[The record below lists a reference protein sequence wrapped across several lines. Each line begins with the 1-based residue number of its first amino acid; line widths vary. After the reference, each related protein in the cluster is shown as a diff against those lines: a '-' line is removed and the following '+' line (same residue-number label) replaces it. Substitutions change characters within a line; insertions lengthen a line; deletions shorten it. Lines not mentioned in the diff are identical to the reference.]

1 MVLKIT
7 DLHTSYSRIEV
18 LKAIDLEICEGEIV
32 CLLGANGAGKTTLL
46 RAVSGLL
53 RPRKGAIVFSGSDIT
68 GKSPDDI
75 VRLGLSHVPEGREI
89 FSALTVQQ
97 NLRLGAYVHRREK
110 AQMERTLASV
120 FELFPVLKVRM
131 AQKAG
136 TLSGGEQQML
146 AIGRAL
152 MSRPKLLLL
161 DEPSLGLAPLVV
173 KDILKIIRDL
183 RSTGLSILLVEQNV
197 VSALKV
203 SDTAYIM
210 ETGNIAIHGP
220 ANTMLGNDEVRR
232 RYLGK

>member
-1 MVLKIT
+1 MILKVT
-7 DLHTSYSRIEV
+7 DLHTSYGRIEV
-18 LKAIDLEICEGEIV
+18 LKAIDLEIAEGEIV

-46 RAVSGLL
+46 RAVSGLVK
-53 RPRKGAIVFSGSDIT
+53 PRKGTIEFGGSDIT
-68 GKSPDDI
+68 AKNPDEI
-75 VRLGLSHVPEGREI
+75 VWLGLSHVPEGREI
-89 FSALTVQQ
+89 FSALTVHQ
-97 NLRLGAYVHRREK
+97 NLLLGAYVRRREK
-110 AQMERTLASV
+110 AQMAETLESI
-120 FELFPVLKVRM
+120 FDLFPVLKRRI

-161 DEPSLGLAPLVV
+161 DEPSLGLAPLIV
-173 KDILKIIRDL
+173 KDILRIIEDL
-183 RSTGLSILLVEQNV
+183 RSRGLSILLVEQNV

-210 ETGNIAIHGP
+210 ETGKIAIRGA
-220 ANTMLGNDEVRR
+220 ANGMLGNDEVRK

>member
-1 MVLKIT
+1 MILKIT

-18 LKAIDLEICEGEIV
+18 LKAINLEINEGEIV

-46 RAVSGLL
+46 RAVSGLV
-53 RPRKGAIVFSGSDIT
+53 RPRKGAIVFAGSEIT
-68 GKSPDDI
+68 GKNPDDI

-110 AQMERTLASV
+110 AQMEQTLASV
-120 FELFPVLKVRM
+120 FELFPVLKRRI

-161 DEPSLGLAPLVV
+161 DEPSLGLAPLIV

-210 ETGNIAIHGP
+210 ETGKIAIHGP